1 MKSSK
6 NLNSS
11 YKLKTK
17 INLRKKLIKVTEI
30 CLFFIFL
37 IFSST
42 LYLPAQTKKPEEK
55 AAKAVVA
62 VVGGTLIDGTGKEP
76 LVNALI
82 IIEGDKIKAVGSAGK
97 IKVPEGAQKIEAA
110 GKWILPGFID
120 CHIHLTTETS
130 DLEYY
135 RDSNSLA
142 TLRAAIDEHVPAM
155 RSNGGERRWF
165 SCGSHAGSRSGTEKR
180 LH

>member
-11 YKLKTK
+11 YKLKTR
-17 INLRKKLIKVTEI
+17 INLRKKLIKVTVI

-37 IFSST
+37 IFSSI

-62 VVGGTLIDGTGKEP
+62 VVGGMLIDGTGKEP
-76 LVNALI
+76 LANAAI
-82 IIEGDKIKAVGSAGK
+82 IIEGDKVREVGLAGK
-97 IKVPEGAQKIEAA
+97 IKIPKEVQKIDAS

-120 CHIHLTTETS
+120 CHIHLTSETS

-135 RDSNSLA
+135 RDRQPGHIEGAS
-142 TLRAAIDEHVPAM
+142 IDEYVPALWG
-155 RSNGGERRWF
+155 N
-165 SCGSHAGSRSGTEKR
+165 CGARCG
-180 LH
+180 LAC